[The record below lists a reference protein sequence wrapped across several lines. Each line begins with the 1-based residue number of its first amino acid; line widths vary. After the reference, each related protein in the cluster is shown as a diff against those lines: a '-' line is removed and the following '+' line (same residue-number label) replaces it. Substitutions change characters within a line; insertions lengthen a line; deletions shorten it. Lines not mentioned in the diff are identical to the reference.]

1 MNNYDRILERQEAL
15 KLICTKGQLT
25 DLARLN
31 EAGKKELEF
40 LDSYLNLVDLNK
52 KMDSARDVA
61 VKTDNL
67 ATFNGWGKMN
77 ESVIDYIY
85 IKGFSSCP
93 SYKTIRKEYDGR
105 KFISD
110 HYPIAAVLVF

>member
-52 KMDSARDVA
+52 KA
-61 VKTDNL
+61 K
-67 ATFNGWGKMN
+67 
-77 ESVIDYIY
+77 SVQMLQKCSKIPV
-85 IKGFSSCP
+85 IKKLKDFDFSFQCHAGV
-93 SYKTIRKEYDGR
+93 YE
-105 KFISD
+105 
-110 HYPIAAVLVF
+110 

>member
-40 LDSYLNLVDLNK
+40 LDSYLK
-52 KMDSARDVA
+52 KTER
-61 VKTDNL
+61 
-67 ATFNGWGKMN
+67 F
-77 ESVIDYIY
+77 
-85 IKGFSSCP
+85 
-93 SYKTIRKEYDGR
+93 
-105 KFISD
+105 
-110 HYPIAAVLVF
+110 